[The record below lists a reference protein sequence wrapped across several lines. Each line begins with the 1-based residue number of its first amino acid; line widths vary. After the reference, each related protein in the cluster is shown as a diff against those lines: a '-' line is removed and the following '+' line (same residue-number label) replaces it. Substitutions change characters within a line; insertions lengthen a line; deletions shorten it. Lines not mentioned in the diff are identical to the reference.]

1 MLVRLEDPTLEAE
14 TSLARARVEEIRLRL
29 DRGIGTDQV
38 QANLLREQARHLQ
51 ASLALYEERNHALTL
66 KAPRDGLAL
75 IPYGADV
82 EGRLVQ
88 KGEVLGYL
96 LSEERDVRL
105 RVAVAQ
111 DSAELVRASVEHVEF
126 RLQRDLGRT
135 VPARIVASAPESQPV
150 LPSPALSTKA
160 GGTFSLDPSDPQQ
173 RRTLESLF
181 VFDVAPLDP
190 VPLPM
195 VGERALV
202 RFDHGPEPVGFRLYR
217 ALRQLFLSQF
227 NV

>member
-1 MLVRLEDPTLEAE
+1 V
-14 TSLARARVEEIRLRL
+14 
-29 DRGIGTDQV
+29 
-38 QANLLREQARHLQ
+38 H
-51 ASLALYEERNHALTL
+51 
-66 KAPRDGLAL
+66 
-75 IPYGADV
+75 
-82 EGRLVQ
+82 

-96 LSEERDVRL
+96 LSEERGVRL

-111 DSAELVRASVEHVEF
+111 DSAELVRASVEQVEF

-135 VPARIVASAPESQPV
+135 VPARIVASAPESRPV
-150 LPSPALSTKA
+150 LPSPALSTNA
-160 GGTFSLDPSDPQQ
+160 GGAFALDPSDPQQ

-181 VFDVAPLDP
+181 VFDVAPLGP

-202 RFDHGPEPVGFRLYR
+202 RFDHGPEPVGFRFYR